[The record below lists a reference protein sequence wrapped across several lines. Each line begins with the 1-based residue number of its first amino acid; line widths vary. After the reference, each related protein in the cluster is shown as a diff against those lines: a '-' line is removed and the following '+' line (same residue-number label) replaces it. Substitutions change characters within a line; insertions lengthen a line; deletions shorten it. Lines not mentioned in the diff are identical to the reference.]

1 MLYLGDTNYKGTDFS
16 FGFDGERLEL
26 VPRPGEWDKA
36 QALEPGFRQNGVRYF
51 TGEGLP
57 SSPTTSS

>member
-36 QALEPGFRQNGVRYF
+36 QELEPGFR
-51 TGEGLP
+51 
-57 SSPTTSS
+57 